1 MTFCA
6 KGLATCILSS
16 GDCTHANTLLTY
28 CVIIE
33 DIRYLCF
40 DMRFWFWFGGLMNT
54 DFIMPHFPKGNGL
67 MWRPGMRARSL
78 DSNFVLTSQ
87 RQGKQYG
94 LPRSCMMKWRIRP
107 LAR

>member
-16 GDCTHANTLLTY
+16 GDCTHANTLLTD

-40 DMRFWFWFGGLMNT
+40 DMRFWFGGLMNT
-54 DFIMPHFPKGNGL
+54 DFTTVHFRQSDGL
-67 MWRPGMRARSL
+67 L
-78 DSNFVLTSQ
+78 
-87 RQGKQYG
+87 
-94 LPRSCMMKWRIRP
+94 
-107 LAR
+107 